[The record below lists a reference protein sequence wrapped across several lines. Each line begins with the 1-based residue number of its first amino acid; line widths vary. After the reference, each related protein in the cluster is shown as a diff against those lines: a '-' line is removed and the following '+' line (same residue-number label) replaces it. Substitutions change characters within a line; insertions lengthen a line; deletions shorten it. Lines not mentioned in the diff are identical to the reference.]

1 MAAVEDDQSLTIG
14 TMVLTPRRYWLDNP
28 AEVAD
33 AQEWIE
39 AEQVEIAGRRPIGES
54 EPFQPPPQRLTLTVD
69 EAAATLGITR
79 ASAYEAVRR
88 GEIPHIRI
96 GNRIL
101 VSRSQ
106 LEKML
111 DTDSPTAEESDAG
124 SDLRK

>member
-54 EPFQPPPQRLTLTVD
+54 EPFQPPPQRLTLAVD